1 MRHVVLALTAALA
14 LAACGAPTADLD
26 QPVEPLGD
34 FRLGFSEVVAPNLE
48 AYLVTERIAP
58 EVWTAAVD
66 EALERRFGRFGG
78 GRLYHLGV
86 SVEAYSMP
94 PPLVPGRML
103 LAMRVTVWDDA
114 TQTKMNDETELIT
127 AIRVLDGSIARATRT
142 QEEKV
147 RLLAEEAAN
156 LTERWLREQMTE
168 EGWFAFP
175 DAQDGAA
182 AQGLRAASTAAA
194 VPPPDGAPRRPGEG
208 TTPA

>member
-1 MRHVVLALTAALA
+1 MRHVATALTTALA

-26 QPVEPLGD
+26 RPGDPLGN
-34 FRLGFSEVVAPNLE
+34 FQLGFAEVVAPNLE

-66 EALERRFGRFGG
+66 EALERRFDRFAGG
-78 GRLYHLGV
+78 TLYHLGV

-114 TQTKMNDETELIT
+114 TQTKLNDETELIT
-127 AIRVLDGSIARATRT
+127 AIRFLDGSIARATRT

-168 EGWFAFP
+168 EGWFASP
-175 DAQDGAA
+175 DAPDDASGQSPRSAA
-182 AQGLRAASTAAA
+182 
-194 VPPPDGAPRRPGEG
+194 PDVAR
-208 TTPA
+208 TPA